1 MSSIILAAAT
11 DILVMAGAAA
21 AVATVALKSQKASF
35 ITTLG
40 ADYEDDS
47 LVSSEIREDAVGTP
61 QPQGSSRQCHVDDDK
76 KAPTVTVEEVAVT
89 PPAVETLGSGFFL
102 GAKVA

>member
-1 MSSIILAAAT
+1 MSSIILAAAS
-11 DILVMAGAAA
+11 DILVIAGAA

-47 LVSSEIREDAVGTP
+47 LVSSEDRENAVGTP
-61 QPQGSSRQCHVDDDK
+61 QRQEPSLQHHVDDDK
-76 KAPTVTVEEVAVT
+76 KAPIVTVDEVAVT
-89 PPAVETLGSGFFL
+89 PPAVEMLGSGFFS
-102 GAKVA
+102 GAKAA